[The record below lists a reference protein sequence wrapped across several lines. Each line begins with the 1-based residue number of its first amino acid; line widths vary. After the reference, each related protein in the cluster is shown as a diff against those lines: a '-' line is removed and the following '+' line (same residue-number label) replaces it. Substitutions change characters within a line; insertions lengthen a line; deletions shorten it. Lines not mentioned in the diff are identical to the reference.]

1 MNSCLNCGYTGG
13 VWRIGL
19 CNDCFDLKED
29 GVPMAVSQ
37 HSPHP
42 EENEYFW
49 ATHLPTAEDFQ
60 LHFRLYLCII
70 KRIRNQ
76 GGDNENHT
84 TS

>member
-1 MNSCLNCGYTGG
+1 MIQGASMNSCLNCGYTGG

-49 ATHLPTAEDFQ
+49 ATHLPTAEDF
-60 LHFRLYLCII
+60 
-70 KRIRNQ
+70 
-76 GGDNENHT
+76 
-84 TS
+84 